1 MIKLAAALLFAASV
15 GFLHGLFFVSDAKTE
30 HWDTRL
36 RCAFKTGLGWSILAA
51 VPVFFAFLF
60 GDL

>member
-1 MIKLAAALLFAASV
+1 MIKLVAALLFAASV
-15 GFLHGLFFVSDAKTE
+15 GFLRGFFFLTTAAGSPIGWRIKVGLTVGFA
-30 HWDTRL
+30 
-36 RCAFKTGLGWSILAA
+36 WSILAA